1 MNPIHAAGIDL
12 GGTKSEVQL
21 FDAQWQCIDKRRD
34 PTPATYG
41 DLVSLLATQVQWA
54 LAQAGQAIPVGL
66 GAAGLLYPD
75 GTSFTANLPVKGQP
89 LLADIAAA
97 AGHSVTYVNDC
108 RAMTL
113 SEAIYGAGRGHRTVM
128 GLILGT
134 GVGGGIVHDGKLY
147 DGPAGTGGEFGH
159 MPASAEVM
167 MGHNLPIKRCGCGRW
182 GCTETYIAGPGIR
195 DLAEHLMGERLS
207 PEAMAARKDEDPEVA
222 ALWSL
227 WLALTADMLLTL
239 VQVADPD
246 VIVLGGGLSQID
258 GLCDALTHALA
269 KTQIEGFGAPL
280 ITLAQGGDASGA
292 RGAAMAAVGGQ
303 AHA

>member
-34 PTPATYG
+34 PTPSTYAE
-41 DLVSLLATQVQWA
+41 LVSLLATQVQWA

-147 DGPAGTGGEFGH
+147 PGPAGTGGEFGH
-159 MPASAEVM
+159 MPASAAVM
-167 MGHNLPIKRCGCGRW
+167 MAHDLPLKVCGCGRT
-182 GCTETYIAGPGIR
+182 GCSEAYVAGPGLSG
-195 DLAEHLMGERLS
+195 LAEHLMGVRLS
-207 PEAMAARKDEDPEVA
+207 PEDIAARKDSDPDVA
-222 ALWSL
+222 RVWSV
-227 WLALTADMLLTL
+227 WLALTADMVLTL

-258 GLCDALTHALA
+258 GLCEALTEAVA
-269 KTQIEGFGAPL
+269 AVQIKGFGGPL

-292 RGAAMAAVGGQ
+292 RGAALAAAGGQ